1 MPILSRWQRCR
12 PGRRAVRGLAPG
24 KTAGAPRGGAGFS
37 LAELLVVL
45 ALLGIVLGGVYQYMF
60 YAQRSADRAL
70 AEARVLQDV
79 RLFLARL
86 SREVREAQVATSAEG
101 ALVVESATRMHLY
114 TDVSGDAR
122 PEKVFYYLEGNT
134 LQRAVVP
141 PGNDAFP
148 YAYGAPAD
156 WEVALVGV
164 TALSFGVPD
173 LDGDPGTPN
182 AREALQLELSCDD
195 VRTPLTRP
203 VGLSTILTVRG
214 KGGGH

>member
-1 MPILSRWQRCR
+1 MSILFRWNRCR
-12 PGRRAVRGLAPG
+12 PGRRAVRSLPPG
-24 KTAGAPRGGAGFS
+24 RMDGAPRGRAGFS

-86 SREVREAQVATSAEG
+86 SWEVRDAQVATSAEG
-101 ALVVESATRMHLY
+101 ALVVESATRVHLY
-114 TDVSGDAR
+114 ADVSGDAR
-122 PEKVFYYLEGNT
+122 PEKVFYRLEGNT

-148 YAYGAPAD
+148 YAYGVPAD
-156 WEVALVGV
+156 WELVLAGV
-164 TALSFGVPD
+164 TALSFGIPD

-182 AREALQLELSCDD
+182 AREALQLELSCGD
-195 VRTPLTRP
+195 VHTPLTRP
-203 VGLSTILTVRG
+203 VKLSTILTVRG